1 MIEDV
6 KIIFVVAP
14 SGCGKSF
21 TGDYLS
27 LLHDFHH
34 VDGDFPIKHCHVVK
48 YQQMVYNMFKDGVLN
63 TIRKQEDGP
72 TELWQPYLDEIVQ
85 LTLDAATAATTTSDT
100 IVLTFASY
108 RQTYRNYVV
117 TKLVKGGVLRKNIT
131 VLQLTINL
139 DVKLEGLYHRSK
151 RQIEESGMTIGDVM
165 RLHGWE
171 GEGEISC
178 AEYIEC
184 KKKIDPIAG
193 NDDIFQDLPQGYGK
207 MVDVSG
213 RDMTHLDGVDE
224 ALGIV
229 GKRNKNKSLTFD
241 EIREKVQALDVQR
254 DKEWIAK
261 GGQEIIDNYL
271 KEIMED
277 GTDDGGGNDT
287 EEQSRRRSSLAS
299 IEYEMQ
305 RASLGS
311 TNDDNTNKS
320 RNARRTSLIKTGKI

>member
-1 MIEDV
+1 
-6 KIIFVVAP
+6 
-14 SGCGKSF
+14 
-21 TGDYLS
+21 
-27 LLHDFHH
+27 
-34 VDGDFPIKHCHVVK
+34 
-48 YQQMVYNMFKDGVLN
+48 MVYNFLKDAVLN
-63 TIRKQEDGP
+63 TMRKQEDGP

-131 VLQLTINL
+131 VLQLTINP

-151 RQIEESGMTIGDVM
+151 RQIEESGMTFGDVM
-165 RLHGWE
+165 RLEGWE

-178 AEYIEC
+178 AEFIEFL
-184 KKKIDPIAG
+184 KKTEPAFAG
-193 NDDIFQDLPQGYGK
+193 NDTFQDLPQGYGK

-241 EIREKVQALDVQR
+241 EIREKVQALDMQR
-254 DKEWIAK
+254 RKKCVAN
-261 GGQEIIDNYL
+261 GGEEIRDNYL

-277 GTDDGGGNDT
+277 GKDDGGGNDT
-287 EEQSRRRSSLAS
+287 EEQSKRRSSLAS
-299 IEYEMQ
+299 VEYEMH

-311 TNDDNTNKS
+311 TNDENTNKS
-320 RNARRTSLIKTGKI
+320 KNARRTSLIKTGKI